1 MQFALYRQEYEY
13 TGTAVFPEY
22 FSGSLKAGRDF
33 TVTYSNNKKA
43 GTGTVTFTGMGAY
56 SGTLK
61 KTFKIVPYNV
71 ANNAAGF
78 FEDTQEEI
86 VADYTLK
93 YKNNNAV
100 GEAEITVTGKGSFT
114 GSYTKSF
121 TVTEADLDEMIL
133 TAEDVLYKPGQKT
146 TYYMPKVTVMD
157 KNGKKLSA
165 GKDYDKKFVY
175 SYETQQGEVEFDRD
189 TRIGDLPLG
198 TVLKVTLNG
207 MGNYKGE
214 ASLEYT
220 VVPASIKSAS
230 VTIVPQEY
238 TGEPIILEKADITVV
253 AGGRT
258 LGKDQFEIVEGSYL
272 NNNKKGTAKVT
283 LHGIGEY
290 GGYKTVSFK
299 IGQRSIKDIIAGIF
313 GRK

>member
-1 MQFALYRQEYEY
+1 
-13 TGTAVFPEY
+13 
-22 FSGSLKAGRDF
+22 
-33 TVTYSNNKKA
+33 
-43 GTGTVTFTGMGAY
+43 MGAY

-86 VADYTLK
+86 VADYVKGGSKPALELKFRGKVLTEGTDYILK

-121 TVTEADLDEMIL
+121 TVTEADLDEMII